1 MLRGGL
7 SCASSVTRG
16 CSHSILRSMNERE
29 LGVSFQLDELEALK
43 TPQTTL
49 TTQPPSPLH
58 PVTSTADLLVG
69 YGAER
74 SSHPYLTRHRRWR
87 RQPGIRARLRLVAA
101 EPRVDQQSQLVEAGR
116 VQPALGGT

>member
-49 TTQPPSPLH
+49 TTQPPSPLQ
-58 PVTSTADLLVG
+58 PVTSTADLPG
-69 YGAER
+69 I
-74 SSHPYLTRHRRWR
+74 WR
-87 RQPGIRARLRLVAA
+87 RTI
-101 EPRVDQQSQLVEAGR
+101 QSSLPNA
-116 VQPALGGT
+116 PS